1 MADVTSASAE
11 SLINA
16 VSAGNSA
23 ADNRFGEIASLIS
36 SGFQSNDPKFTEL
49 KTDFL
54 GRLDSMK
61 GIITNSNM
69 DISQDLRNTFNAM
82 TSSFDETGNL
92 ITGTVLE
99 NGNTITRAIDQQ
111 GNLFTAQF
119 NQYGKKV
126 SQGGLNINQLMMR
139 LDELGY
145 VPGSNQNMAN
155 ATGSTLPSYSQ
166 YDGLVSPFAQTAG

>member
-1 MADVTSASAE
+1 
-11 SLINA
+11 
-16 VSAGNSA
+16 
-23 ADNRFGEIASLIS
+23 
-36 SGFQSNDPKFTEL
+36 
-49 KTDFL
+49 
-54 GRLDSMK
+54 
-61 GIITNSNM
+61 
-69 DISQDLRNTFNAM
+69 M

-139 LDELGY
+139 LDDLGY
-145 VPGSNQNMAN
+145 VPGSNQNMSN